1 MPKSLPR
8 GGPNGPIAKMV
19 SWPIGPEGAASHIAK
34 VPSTRFPGTQTPTG
48 SPMLVF
54 QWARF
59 RAIGPK
65 ILPPLHRFIRRV
77 TAGKFVPGAALVL
90 FSTGARTGLVR
101 ETPLE
106 SFNKDGS
113 WFLVGSNFAQ
123 HHHPAWTTNLLVNPH
138 CEVLI
143 RGRRSRATA
152 TLLSGTDRQAAWES
166 AIEHFGGWSNYPSL
180 TDPFAM
186 GDQQALPF
194 ANRRICFELKNEPC
208 LEIRL
213 THRLTFANTAS
224 ECLGSR
230 ERTSKRGQVSSGR
243 FRRRL
248 NGAANRANCRVGSSC
263 EKWLVPA

>member
-1 MPKSLPR
+1 MATFPAAEVTPDPETKARTRYPSGPSSLQDMPRSLPR
-8 GGPNGPIAKMV
+8 GGPNGPIARMV
-19 SWPIGPEGAASHIAK
+19 A
-34 VPSTRFPGTQTPTG
+34 TQ
-48 SPMLVF
+48 
-54 QWARF
+54 WF

-123 HHHPAWTTNLLVNPH
+123 RHHPAWTTNLLVNPH

-143 RGRRSRATA
+143 RGRRSKATA
-152 TLLSGTDRQAAWES
+152 TLLSGTDRQAAWGS

-180 TDPFAM
+180 TDREF
-186 GDQQALPF
+186 
-194 ANRRICFELKNEPC
+194 RIFELT
-208 LEIRL
+208 L
-213 THRLTFANTAS
+213 AD
-224 ECLGSR
+224 
-230 ERTSKRGQVSSGR
+230 
-243 FRRRL
+243 
-248 NGAANRANCRVGSSC
+248 
-263 EKWLVPA
+263 

>member
-1 MPKSLPR
+1 MPRSLPR

-19 SWPIGPEGAASHIAK
+19 A
-34 VPSTRFPGTQTPTG
+34 TQ
-48 SPMLVF
+48 
-54 QWARF
+54 WF

-90 FSTGARTGLVR
+90 FSTGAKTGLVR

-123 HHHPAWTTNLLVNPH
+123 DHHPAWTTNLLVNPQ

-143 RGRRSRATA
+143 KGRRSRATA

-166 AIEHFGGWSNYPSL
+166 AVEHFGGWSNYPSL
-180 TDPFAM
+180 TDREF
-186 GDQQALPF
+186 
-194 ANRRICFELKNEPC
+194 RIFK
-208 LEIRL
+208 L
-213 THRLTFANTAS
+213 TP
-224 ECLGSR
+224 
-230 ERTSKRGQVSSGR
+230 SG
-243 FRRRL
+243 
-248 NGAANRANCRVGSSC
+248 
-263 EKWLVPA
+263 

>member
-19 SWPIGPEGAASHIAK
+19 A
-34 VPSTRFPGTQTPTG
+34 TQ
-48 SPMLVF
+48 
-54 QWARF
+54 WF

-166 AIEHFGGWSNYPSL
+166 AIKHFGGWSNYPSL
-180 TDPFAM
+180 TDREF
-186 GDQQALPF
+186 
-194 ANRRICFELKNEPC
+194 RIFELA
-208 LEIRL
+208 L
-213 THRLTFANTAS
+213 AD
-224 ECLGSR
+224 
-230 ERTSKRGQVSSGR
+230 
-243 FRRRL
+243 
-248 NGAANRANCRVGSSC
+248 
-263 EKWLVPA
+263 